1 VETRSDSRH
10 WQIDF
15 QCPRCAADVSLEETD
30 RIFICAWCRVKLC
43 IGSRGPLECF
53 IPPPAAAGDDILF
66 VPYWRLKGMAF
77 SCLPSGTI
85 AAGAVDLSH
94 IAIAAPSLPWSLGI
108 QPQLA
113 RLRLLSPGIRGTFFA
128 PSVTIEEG
136 LAGYET
142 NMRQL
147 GVPPWT
153 APAHHRAWI
162 GEQVSLVYYPL
173 SRWDGQVVDTLRGRP
188 VMPVERWENTALAV
202 KQPDTPVRYYAA
214 ACPDC
219 GWDLEGDRDTL
230 VLSCRNCERA
240 WMRGQEGLQDMDF
253 RVIMDDSKEPQ
264 VGLPFWRIRAAI
276 DGIPLDSFA
285 DYVRFCNL
293 PRAVTPAME
302 EAPFFFWVPAFK
314 AGAELYL
321 RLIRRMTL
329 FQWQGECGRQLGSL
343 KCHPVTL
350 PAYEGAE
357 SLKTALADL
366 AADKRNVL
374 PKLGEIGI
382 AMKEA
387 ILVYMPFRERGGEL
401 IQPQIPLGIQ
411 RKALQYGLNI

>member
-1 VETRSDSRH
+1 
-10 WQIDF
+10 
-15 QCPRCAADVSLEETD
+15 
-30 RIFICAWCRVKLC
+30 
-43 IGSRGPLECF
+43 
-53 IPPPAAAGDDILF
+53 
-66 VPYWRLKGMAF
+66 
-77 SCLPSGTI
+77 
-85 AAGAVDLSH
+85 
-94 IAIAAPSLPWSLGI
+94 
-108 QPQLA
+108 
-113 RLRLLSPGIRGTFFA
+113 
-128 PSVTIEEG
+128 
-136 LAGYET
+136 
-142 NMRQL
+142 MRQL
-147 GVPPWT
+147 GVRPWT